1 MKHSENPVTAVTRA
15 LAERAELQDALEA
28 TYENLDPQALLDTLE
43 GENDL
48 SEVLQR
54 VASQVLEYEALAK
67 ATQLR
72 IDDLQARKARTVKAA
87 ETLRA
92 IVLQAMD
99 TANLPKVA
107 GPEMTLSFRQTAGSA
122 VIDDES
128 QIPAAFFKPVAPK
141 LDKKAVTDALKDGQ
155 TVKGAHLSNGALS
168 LTIRVK

>member
-1 MKHSENPVTAVTRA
+1 MTENPVTAVTRE
-15 LAERAELQDALEA
+15 LAKREELQAALEA

-43 GENDL
+43 GETDL
-48 SEVLQR
+48 AEVLQR

-87 ETLRA
+87 ETLRT
-92 IVLQAMD
+92 IIIQAMD
-99 TANLPKVA
+99 TANIPKVA

-128 QIPAAFFKPVAPK
+128 QIPADYFKTVAPK
-141 LDKKAVTDALKDGQ
+141 LDKKAVTDALKEGEAIP
-155 TVKGAHLSNGALS
+155 GAHMSNGSLS